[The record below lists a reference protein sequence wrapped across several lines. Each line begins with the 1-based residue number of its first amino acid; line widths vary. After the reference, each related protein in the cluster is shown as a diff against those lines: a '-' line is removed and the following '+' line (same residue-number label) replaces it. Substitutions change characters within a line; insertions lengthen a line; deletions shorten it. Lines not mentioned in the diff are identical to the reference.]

1 MRHSHNLFLTAGV
14 CSAALVLTMP
24 ASAQDDA
31 SASPAAASSTME
43 GEIVVTAQRRAE
55 SLQAVPIAVSAFGS
69 DALEAQKISG
79 GPDLQTGV
87 PNVTFSQGMRGD
99 NITIR
104 GIGTKVFTGS
114 SDSGTGVHF
123 NSAPMTDNRLFEMD
137 LYDIE
142 RLEVLRGP
150 QGTLYG
156 RNATGGVINVIAAR
170 PIQEFEASA
179 RAEFSSFEGR
189 KFRGMVNIPVVDD
202 LLAVRVAASSF
213 DRDGYVTNVLNDRKI
228 DGRSLYSF
236 RATVGL
242 TPSDR
247 IDAYFT
253 WQRFREN
260 DDRLLTGKAVCVA
273 DNGPSSVGT
282 TSVTDTFLRTMLSQ
296 GCANERLS
304 PKTSTDL
311 PNSLTT
317 FIGLAAY
324 NAGLAPGNVFAGQR
338 QIKGYENVA
347 AAFNPSYVA
356 RQDVFQG
363 GISWEVSD
371 TLQIDYL
378 GSYQKGSV
386 ESQQDGLLVQAE
398 IPFVDS
404 ALFPGG
410 VVRDPQLGASDRLS
424 YVNANRRVSKQH
436 FHELRMGSDFDG
448 KFNFSLGTN
457 YMDYRLDQDLG
468 VYSHALTAYA
478 HFLNGGNVCAANATN
493 CIYIDPDPTLW
504 GEGHNYFRSTQPYH
518 LKSYAAFG
526 EIYYNFTDTLKLTA
540 GARYTRDDKQLENI
554 SARLLNP
561 GSGYPRGNPTV
572 FDASFKALTGRVGLD
587 WKPNNDTLVYGFA
600 SRGYKGGG
608 FNPVASNVAPQ
619 FKPEYINALELGT
632 KNTLLNGKMTLN
644 ASAFYYDYKNYQISK
659 YVERVLVTENVD
671 ARVFGVE
678 VEVVARPMDGL
689 RFNFVG
695 GLLNTKIKSG
705 RSLDLFDRTQGDP
718 NLTVVKNSGASVCTV
733 PTTAMADFIAI
744 IQQDDGAPNISGV
757 SGNPRAIY
765 GVCSGTYANM
775 GLIPTVGVEANL
787 AGKELP
793 NAPNWTITAGAEY
806 EWSIS
811 DSWTATVRGDYYRQ
825 GSTYSRPYNTAVD
838 YMPGWGNLNLSLKL
852 SELEQGLDLEF
863 YVKNVTNSRAV
874 TDYIYNDDSL
884 GLTARAY
891 LREPRIYAISVS
903 KQF

>member
-1 MRHSHNLFLTAGV
+1 MSSIRQLAASVG
-14 CSAALVLTMP
+14 SAALIIAMP
-24 ASAQDDA
+24 AIAQD
-31 SASPAAASSTME
+31 SAATSATSNSAE
-43 GEIVVTAQRRAE
+43 GEIIVTAQRRQE
-55 SLQAVPIAVSAFGS
+55 SLQSVPISVSAFGS

-156 RNATGGVINVIAAR
+156 RNATGGVINVIAAK
-170 PIQEFEASA
+170 PKNEFEAAA

-189 KFRGMVNIPVVDD
+189 KFRGMVNVPIVND

-213 DRDGYVTNVLNDRKI
+213 DRNGYVTNVLDDRKI

-260 DDRLLTGKAVCVA
+260 DDRLLTGKAVCAA
-273 DNGPSSVGT
+273 DEGPSSVGG
-282 TSVTDTFLRTMLSQ
+282 TSVTNDFLRTMLSQ

-311 PNSLTT
+311 PNSLNT

-324 NAGLAPGNVFAGQR
+324 RAGLAPGNVFAGQS
-338 QIKGYENVA
+338 QLKGYENVA
-347 AAFNPSYVA
+347 SAFAPTYVA

-363 GISWEVSD
+363 GVSWEVTD

-378 GSYQKGSV
+378 GSFQKGSV
-386 ESQQDGLLVQAE
+386 ESQQDGLLVQAQ
-398 IPFVDS
+398 IPFIDS
-404 ALFPGG
+404 DLFPGG
-410 VVRDPQLGASDRLS
+410 VIVDPQLGASDRLS
-424 YVNANRRVSKQH
+424 YVNANRRISKQH
-436 FHELRMGSDFDG
+436 FHELRMASDFDG
-448 KFNFSLGTN
+448 AFNFSLGAN
-457 YMDYRLDQDLG
+457 YMDYSLDQNLG

-478 HFLNGGNVCAANATN
+478 NFLNGGEACAADTPS
-493 CIYIDPDPTLW
+493 CIYIDPNPTLW
-504 GEGHNYFRSTQPYH
+504 GDGHNYFRSVQPYH

-526 EIYYNFTDTLKLTA
+526 EVYYNLTDTVKLTA
-540 GARYTRDDKQLENI
+540 GARYTRDDKKLENI

-561 GSGYPRGNPTV
+561 GSGYPAGNPAT
-572 FDASFKALTGRVGLD
+572 FDASFEAVTGRVGLD
-587 WKPNNDTLVYGFA
+587 WKPNNNTLVYGFA

-608 FNPVASNVAPQ
+608 FNPLATDVSPQ
-619 FKPEYINALELGT
+619 FKPEYINALEIGT
-632 KNTLLNGKMTLN
+632 KNTLFGGKLMLN
-644 ASAFYYDYKNYQISK
+644 ASAFLYDYKNYQISK
-659 YVERVLVTENVD
+659 YVERILVTENVD
-671 ARVFGVE
+671 ARVLGLE
-678 VEVVARPMDGL
+678 VEAVARPMDGL
-689 RFNFVG
+689 RFNLVG
-695 GLLNTKIKSG
+695 GLLDTKIKNGESI
-705 RSLDLFDRTQGDP
+705 DLFDRTQGDP
-718 NLTVVKNSGASVCTV
+718 NLSVVKNGGASVCTV
-733 PTTAMADFIAI
+733 NTAALADFIAI
-744 IQQDDGAPNISGV
+744 VQQDAGAPTVAGISG
-757 SGNPRAIY
+757 NQDAIY
-765 GVCSGTYANM
+765 NVCAGTYADM
-775 GLIPTVGVEANL
+775 GLVPSVGVAADLSGNQ
-787 AGKELP
+787 LP
-793 NAPNWTITAGAEY
+793 NAPSWTITVGAEY
-806 EWSIS
+806 EWSLS
-811 DSWTATVRGDYYRQ
+811 DSWSATLRGDYYRQ
-825 GSTYSRPYNTAVD
+825 GKSYSRPYNAPVD
-838 YMPGWGNLNLSLKL
+838 YMPGWGNLNLSMKL
-852 SELEQGLDLEF
+852 SELDQGLDIEF
-863 YVKNVTNSRAV
+863 YIKNVTNSRAV

-903 KQF
+903 KTF

>member
-1 MRHSHNLFLTAGV
+1 MSRFRELTAGV
-14 CSAALVLTMP
+14 CLIAIVAAVP

-31 SASPAAASSTME
+31 ASASKSSVTE
-43 GEIVVTAQRRAE
+43 GEIIVTAQRRQE
-55 SLQAVPIAVSAFGS
+55 SMQSVPISISAFGA

-170 PIQEFEASA
+170 PKNEFEASA
-179 RAEFSSFEGR
+179 RAEFSSYEGR

-213 DRDGYVTNVLNDRKI
+213 DRNGYVTNVLNDRKI

-236 RATVGL
+236 RATVGF

-247 IDAYFT
+247 INAYFT

-273 DNGPSSVGT
+273 DNGPASVGST
-282 TSVTDTFLRTMLSQ
+282 NVTDAFLRTMLSQ

-324 NAGLAPGNVFAGQR
+324 RAGLASGNVFAGQS

-347 AAFNPSYVA
+347 SAFAPTYVA
-356 RQDVFQG
+356 SQDVFQG
-363 GISWEVSD
+363 GISWDVTD
-371 TLQIDYL
+371 TLKIDYL

-398 IPFVDS
+398 IPFIDS

-410 VVRDPQLGASDRLS
+410 VITDPQLGASNRLS
-424 YVNANRRVSKQH
+424 YVNANRRISKQQ
-436 FHELRMGSDFDG
+436 FHELRMGSDFTG
-448 KFNFSLGTN
+448 PFNFSLGAN
-457 YMDYRLDQDLG
+457 YMDYSLDQNLG

-478 HFLNGGNVCAANATN
+478 HFLNGGNACAANTSN
-493 CIYIDPDPTLW
+493 CIYIDPNPSLW
-504 GEGHNYFRSTQPYH
+504 GDGHNYFRSVQPYH

-526 EIYYNFTDTLKLTA
+526 EIYYNFTETLKLTA
-540 GARYTRDDKQLENI
+540 GARYTRDDKKLENI
-554 SARLLNP
+554 AARLLNP
-561 GSGYPRGNPTV
+561 GSGYPLGNPSI
-572 FDASFKALTGRVGLD
+572 FKASFEAVTGRVGLD
-587 WKPNNDTLVYGFA
+587 WKPNNNSLIYGFA

-608 FNPVASNVAPQ
+608 FNPLATDVAPQ
-619 FKPEYINALELGT
+619 FRPEYINALEIGT
-632 KNTLLNGKMTLN
+632 KNSLMNGKLMLN

-659 YVERVLVTENVD
+659 YVERILVTENVD
-671 ARVFGVE
+671 ARVLGLE
-678 VEVVARPMDGL
+678 VEAVARPMDGL
-689 RFNFVG
+689 RFNLVG
-695 GLLNTKIKSG
+695 GLLSTKIKNG
-705 RSLDLFDRTQGDP
+705 QSLDLFDRTQGDP
-718 NLTVVKNSGASVCTV
+718 NLSVVKNGSASVCTV
-733 PTTAMADFIAI
+733 PTAALADFIAI
-744 IQQDDGAPNISGV
+744 VQQDAGAPNVAGV
-757 SGNPRAIY
+757 SGNPNAIY
-765 GVCSGTYANM
+765 NVCSGTYATSL
-775 GLIPTVGVEANL
+775 GLTPTVGVAADLSGN
-787 AGKELP
+787 KLP
-793 NAPNWTITAGAEY
+793 NAPSWTITAGAEY
-806 EWSIS
+806 EWSLS
-811 DSWTATVRGDYYRQ
+811 DSWSATVRADYYRQ
-825 GSTYSRPYNTAVD
+825 GKSYSRPYNAPVD
-838 YMPGWGNLNLSLKL
+838 YMPGWDNLNLSMKL
-852 SELEQGLDLEF
+852 SEINQGLDIEF

-884 GLTARAY
+884 GLTSRAY

-903 KQF
+903 KTF